1 MFIEAAVCITLVH
14 YEHFVSVPTVN
25 IIRQE
30 HVYMVAVHTLCAT
43 NVAVGVLHFGLPFLA
58 VSIYATTYRAF
69 RLFNGYVECANL
81 NVSFL
86 VVACL
91 FLCFGRVGVYLCLCC
106 LYLLANGRCFLFSTT
121 KSR

>member
-1 MFIEAAVCITLVH
+1 MLIETAVSITLVH

-30 HVYMVAVHTLCAT
+30 HIYMVAVHTLSAT
-43 NVAVGVLHFGLPFLA
+43 NVAVGVLHFNLPFLA
-58 VSIYATTYRAF
+58 ALIYATAHRAF

-106 LYLLANGRCFLFSTT
+106 LYLLANGRMNIFFF
-121 KSR
+121 

>member
-1 MFIEAAVCITLVH
+1 MFIKAAVSITLVH

-43 NVAVGVLHFGLPFLA
+43 NVAVGVLHFGFPFLA
-58 VSIYATTYRAF
+58 VNIYTTAYRAF

-106 LYLLANGRCFLFSTT
+106 LHLLSNGRCFLFSTT